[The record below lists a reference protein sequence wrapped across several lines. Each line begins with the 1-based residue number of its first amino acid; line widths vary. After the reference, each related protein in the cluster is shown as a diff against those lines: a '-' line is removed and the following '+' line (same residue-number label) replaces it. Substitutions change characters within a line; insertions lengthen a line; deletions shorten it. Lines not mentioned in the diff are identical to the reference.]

1 MVAGLLTGGAFGYL
15 FDYVIW
21 CALYLSLILHT
32 WCFFRFFPRD
42 RRRKTGLVLGNALVF
57 LVLLGGVALAAESYL
72 RFVAV
77 YTDSFGVSL
86 PARRWFALHTRLNS
100 LGCRDREWTTS
111 KPDGVRRIAF
121 VGDSFTYGW
130 GIERV
135 EDRFTDLI
143 QARFDSASP
152 GTIEVLNVSKPG
164 WGTGDQ
170 IQPIRDIIELFGID
184 EIVLCYVPNDI
195 EKLIPTSEEFN
206 PTRPPDYGFFNLD
219 ASPLLDY
226 VYRRVYLP
234 TVPTVRS
241 YHDWLADGF
250 ANDTVWS
257 AHVGQFR
264 DIGAECR
271 ERGVAFRAAV
281 LPFLRTGGKKFRAEL
296 VHQRVGAAL
305 RDAGADVVDLLPV
318 PAGAEP
324 GTLIVNSLDAHP
336 NEAAQRMI
344 ADAIWKA
351 FYVEKQ

>member
-1 MVAGLLTGGAFGYL
+1 MAAGVLTGGAFGYL

-42 RRRKTGLVLGNALVF
+42 RHRRTGLVLGNALVF
-57 LVLLGGVALAAESYL
+57 LVLLGGVAFVAESYL

-100 LGCRDREWTTS
+100 LGCRDPEWTTR
-111 KPDGVRRIAF
+111 KPTTVRRVAF

-143 QARFDSASP
+143 QARFIAASP
-152 GTIEVLNVSKPG
+152 AKFEVLNVSKPG

-170 IQPIRDIIELFGID
+170 IQPIRDMIDLFGVD

-195 EKLIPTSEEFN
+195 EKLIPTAEGFN

-219 ASPLLDY
+219 ASPLMDY

-234 TVPTVRS
+234 TVPTVQS

-250 ANDTVWS
+250 ANDIVWS
-257 AHVGQFR
+257 AHVGQLR
-264 DIGAECR
+264 NIADTCR
-271 ERGVAFRAAV
+271 EHGVNFRAAL
-281 LPFLRTGGKKFRAEL
+281 LPFLRSGGTRFQAEA

-305 RDAGADVVDLLPV
+305 RQVGADVVDLLPV
-318 PAGAEP
+318 FAGKDTEK
-324 GTLIVNSLDAHP
+324 LVVNSLDAHP
-336 NEAAQRMI
+336 NEAAQRLI
-344 ADAIWKA
+344 ADAIWTA
-351 FYVEKQ
+351 FYEEKK